1 MCRVKENKV
10 KYCFYSHTLWSLS
23 IFALVK
29 NPEFSLDIMLLQY
42 SITNM
47 IFSCKEQIK
56 KIEPLARG
64 AAKISASSFNIF
76 IPPTCHIK

>member
-29 NPEFSLDIMLLQY
+29 NPEFSLDIMLSQY

-47 IFSCKEQIK
+47 IFSRKEQI
-56 KIEPLARG
+56 
-64 AAKISASSFNIF
+64 
-76 IPPTCHIK
+76 T